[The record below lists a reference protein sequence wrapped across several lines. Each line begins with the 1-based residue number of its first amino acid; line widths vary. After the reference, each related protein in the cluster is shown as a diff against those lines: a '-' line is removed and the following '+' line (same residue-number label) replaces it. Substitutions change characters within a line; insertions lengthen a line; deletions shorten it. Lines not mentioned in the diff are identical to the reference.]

1 MSFFSSYI
9 LIFYMISL
17 FDAKFSMS
25 RTLAFNKND
34 NLLNLF
40 LFTFFH
46 LSTSNIVEILVS
58 KFLWSMSANN

>member
-1 MSFFSSYI
+1 MSFFFYF

-17 FDAKFSMS
+17 SNAKFSMS

-34 NLLNLF
+34 NLVHLF
-40 LFTFFH
+40 LLSFYH

-58 KFLWSMSANN
+58 KF